1 MGQAIWEFLP
11 MAVALTIIPIPI
23 VAVILMLFSERAR
36 QNGVA
41 SLTGW
46 ILGVA
51 AAMSILLVVV
61 SSQDPATDE
70 GSSATLS
77 WIKVIL
83 GAILVLLAVR
93 EWRKRPAAGVEVE
106 MPRWM
111 QRIDSM
117 EPGGA
122 FGLGILLAAANPKN
136 PVAHRRRRGR
146 DRAGGSPLER
156 DRDRDRDFHPDR
168 IVEHRDPG
176 ARLSVHRGADP
187 AVARSSE
194 DLAHCQQHDRDGR
207 APDRD
212 RHRAPGQGPRR
223 PDLID
228 TSSRQEWSGRSYV
241 SRRRVS
247 IPSMSFVS
255 YAIEPHDVEKGAMRT
270 CC

>member
-41 SLTGW
+41 FLTGW

-136 PVAHRRRRGR
+136 LLLIAGGAVAIAQADLPSSETAIAIAIFTLIGSLSIAIPALGYLFTGERIQPSL
-146 DRAGGSPLER
+146 DRAKTWLTANNTTVMAVLL
-156 DRDRDRDFHPDR
+156 
-168 IVEHRDPG
+168 IVIG
-176 ARLSVHRGADP
+176 IALLGKGLG
-187 AVARSSE
+187 
-194 DLAHCQQHDRDGR
+194 DL
-207 APDRD
+207 
-212 RHRAPGQGPRR
+212 
-223 PDLID
+223 
-228 TSSRQEWSGRSYV
+228 T
-241 SRRRVS
+241 
-247 IPSMSFVS
+247 
-255 YAIEPHDVEKGAMRT
+255 
-270 CC
+270 